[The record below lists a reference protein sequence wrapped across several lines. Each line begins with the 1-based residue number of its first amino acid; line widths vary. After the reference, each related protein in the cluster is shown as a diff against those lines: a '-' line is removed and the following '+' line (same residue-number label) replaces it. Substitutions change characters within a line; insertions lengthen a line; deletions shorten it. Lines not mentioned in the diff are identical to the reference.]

1 VTEQGIRDSV
11 RQVMIPLWNS
21 WYFFSL
27 YANLAGK
34 DFEARTISDAADPM
48 DRYILAKLG
57 RFVSEMTTQM
67 DTYAVADACETTR
80 EFFDVLTNWYIRR
93 SRERFWLADGQP
105 ADDITRQ
112 PFDTLFTVLE
122 TVCRV
127 TAPLLPL
134 TTEEIWRG
142 LTAERSVHLTN
153 WPSAD
158 ALPSDDALVAG
169 MDQVR
174 DICSTG
180 SSIRKGAGLRT
191 RLPLSSLLVAVTD
204 PDLLSD
210 FADIIAGELNVKQ
223 VRFVDVTSDEAQ
235 AFGLSSKLT
244 VNARAAG
251 PRLGKDVQT
260 AIKGS
265 KTGDWSVAD
274 DGTVTSGGLA
284 LVEGE
289 YTLEQVAESAD
300 GVEVA
305 LLPAAG
311 FVALSTEV
319 TAELAAEGLARDL
332 VRGVQQAR
340 RDTGLDVSDR
350 ITLVIGGSDAVVSA
364 ATTHADLIA
373 GETLATLT
381 VDANTAGTPV
391 EVADD
396 ERAVVSLAKI

>member
-1 VTEQGIRDSV
+1 
-11 RQVMIPLWNS
+11 MN
-21 WYFFSL
+21 
-27 YANLAGK
+27 
-34 DFEARTISDAADPM
+34 
-48 DRYILAKLG
+48 
-57 RFVSEMTTQM
+57 
-67 DTYAVADACETTR
+67 
-80 EFFDVLTNWYIRR
+80 
-93 SRERFWLADGQP
+93 
-105 ADDITRQ
+105 
-112 PFDTLFTVLE
+112 
-122 TVCRV
+122 
-127 TAPLLPL
+127 
-134 TTEEIWRG
+134 
-142 LTAERSVHLTN
+142 
-153 WPSAD
+153 
-158 ALPSDDALVAG
+158 
-169 MDQVR
+169 
-174 DICSTG
+174 
-180 SSIRKGAGLRT
+180 
-191 RLPLSSLLVAVTD
+191 D
-204 PDLLSD
+204 PDLLTRFSD
-210 FADIIAGELNVKQ
+210 VIAGELNVKQ
-223 VRFVDVTSDEAQ
+223 VRFVDLASDEAQ
-235 AFGLSSKLT
+235 SFGLSSKLT
-244 VNARAAG
+244 VNARVAG

-265 KTGDWSVAD
+265 KSGDWSVAD

-391 EVADD
+391 EVADG